1 MEIKVIDNDV
11 EKAIKILKN
20 KLNKSGLF
28 RELKKRRH
36 FEKPSVR
43 KKKKH
48 AEALKRQAKKRRFG
62 MH

>member
-36 FEKPSVR
+36 YEKPSVR

-48 AEALKRQAKKRRFG
+48 AEALKRQAKKRRVG
-62 MH
+62 MQ

>member
-11 EKAIKILKN
+11 ERAIKLLKN

-36 FEKPSVR
+36 YEKPSVR
-43 KKKKH
+43 RKKKH
-48 AEALKRQAKKRRFG
+48 QEALKRLAKKRRLSIR
-62 MH
+62 

>member
-11 EKAIKILKN
+11 ERAIKLLKN

-36 FEKPSVR
+36 YEKPSVR
-43 KKKKH
+43 RKKKH
-48 AEALKRQAKKRRFG
+48 QEALKRLAKKRR
-62 MH
+62 MTMR

>member
-11 EKAIKILKN
+11 ERAIKLLKN

-36 FEKPSVR
+36 YEKPSVKR
-43 KKKKH
+43 KKKH
-48 AEALKRQAKKRRFG
+48 QEALKRLAKKRRYS
-62 MH
+62 MS

>member
-28 RELKKRRH
+28 RERRH
-36 FEKPSVR
+36 YEKPSVR

-62 MH
+62 MR